1 MLTWFNHNFSKS
13 TNLTIL
19 QIVPCTGE
27 LTLSIARTQPTKN
40 KQFTRVLVPQS
51 WRSKNSLATTRAIA
65 TFCFTKKKS
74 LLLLLLLLL
83 LTSTPMTSP
92 EPQERTNRFSSTN
105 WSDLCLQKNFAKNR
119 FFRKLRFCLALFSS
133 ISTFFWILSSQTGRT
148 QCDLACKL
156 SNFRKIDR
164 KHF

>member
-92 EPQERTNRFSSTN
+92 EPQERTNRFSSMN
-105 WSDLCLQKNFAKNR
+105 WSDLCLQKIFAKNR
-119 FFRKLRFCLALFSS
+119 VFRKWRFCLALFSCV
-133 ISTFFWILSSQTGRT
+133 STNFWILSSRSVSLSPNLGPEP
-148 QCDLACKL
+148 
-156 SNFRKIDR
+156 SNFRKFDEKYI
-164 KHF
+164 